1 MSFMSIEVTIFVS
14 SALDLAQAMNAESMK
29 KASDPTQY
37 EQTNSDPDMRSEYD
51 FQGGVRGKY
60 AHRFARGIQRDMVPE
75 HARKEWDAEVAA
87 NGELISRAP
96 IQIKTEED

>member
-1 MSFMSIEVTIFVS
+1 
-14 SALDLAQAMNAESMK
+14 MK
-29 KASDPTQY
+29 KTPDLTQD

-60 AHRFARGIQRDMVPE
+60 AHRFAKGIQRDMVPE
-75 HARKEWDAEVAA
+75 HARKEWDAEVAT

-96 IQIKTEED
+96 IQIETEED